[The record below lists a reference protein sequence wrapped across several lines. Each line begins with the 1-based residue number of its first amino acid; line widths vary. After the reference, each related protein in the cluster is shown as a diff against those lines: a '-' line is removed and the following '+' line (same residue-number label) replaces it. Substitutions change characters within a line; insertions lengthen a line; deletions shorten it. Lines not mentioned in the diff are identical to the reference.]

1 MYFVLPHPPG
11 VFCPPHPSGVFCL
24 PTSPLMSCKQICCSS
39 YHFWDEG
46 IKRGKH
52 LKILMY
58 VLRASQAV
66 NTCPWTM
73 LVMIG
78 TDCLVDVYITTI
90 CSLPWQPPSHFLNKI
105 MINPIFI
112 LPKCL
117 LTKSF
122 AIDHLAFVKKV
133 LPCKLCS
140 IIM

>member
-1 MYFVLPHPPG
+1 MFNASFNSIL
-11 VFCPPHPSGVFCL
+11 FFWEIKEKFL
-24 PTSPLMSCKQICCSS
+24 CKFFQQICCSS

-105 MINPIFI
+105 MINRIFI

-122 AIDHLAFVKKV
+122 AIDHLAFVKKSFPV
-133 LPCKLCS
+133 NYAA
-140 IIM
+140 